1 MFHLVSYILGAL
13 CGFFPFKV
21 YTLLLCSVNLYLLV
35 TDVSINCKI
44 GSVSLFVCMLL
55 LWLSVGNLS
64 LSCIISSAPVAF

>member
-1 MFHLVSYILGAL
+1 MCFILGAV

-21 YTLLLCSVNLYLLV
+21 YTLLLCSVNFYLLV
-35 TDVSINCKI
+35 TDVTIVSINCKI

-64 LSCIISSAPVAF
+64 LSCKTSSAPAAF